1 MEKQYRYMVK
11 RDGNL
16 PTLLRVD
23 PDSEEKVYCSGSF
36 EKSEAFYWVYAPELE
51 DILIHKDRFPEYI
64 DISDEEA
71 EEIKHQLEVEYAR
84 LEDEKHVI
92 NVEHSQKQ
100 TEKGA
105 VFIDTYSKEKDRRA
119 FRTKELEK
127 LLSQLAEKEN
137 MVIQQIDYC
146 FFDYWG
152 YRKYRTS
159 TNKEDIQEICDMP
172 LAIDG
177 SFMDSEMMYR
187 FMYLDSDNKVIIAKC
202 QKEAGINLQSV
213 FDDETNRKAHG
224 FLSND
229 S

>member
-11 RDGNL
+11 RDGEL
-16 PTLLRVD
+16 PTLLRLE
-23 PDSEEKVYCSGSF
+23 PDGEEKVFCSGSF
-36 EKSEAFYWVYAPELE
+36 ENSESFYWIYAPELE
-51 DILIHKDRFPEYI
+51 DILTHRDRFPEYT

-71 EEIKHQLEVEYAR
+71 EVIKHQLEVEYVR

-100 TEKGA
+100 TEIGI
-105 VFIDTYSKEKDRRA
+105 VFIDTYSKEKERHA

-127 LLSQLAEKEN
+127 LLSELAEKT
-137 MVIQQIDYC
+137 VIQQIDYC

-159 TNKEDIQEICDMP
+159 TNKEDIHEICDMP

-177 SFMDSEMMYR
+177 FFTDREMMYR
-187 FMYLDSDNKVIIAKC
+187 FMYLDDDNKVVIAKC
-202 QKEAGINLQSV
+202 QKKAGINLRSV
-213 FDDETNRKAHG
+213 FDEETNRKARG
-224 FLSND
+224 FLSSD

>member
-11 RDGNL
+11 RDGKL
-16 PTLLRVD
+16 PTLLRLE
-23 PDSEEKVYCSGSF
+23 PDGKEKAYYSGSF
-36 EKSEAFYWVYAPELE
+36 ENSESFYWIYAPEME
-51 DILIHKDRFPEYI
+51 DILVHRDRFPDYA

-71 EEIKHQLEVEYAR
+71 EEIKHQLEAEYAR
-84 LEDEKHVI
+84 VEEEKHVMHVI
-92 NVEHSQKQ
+92 HSQKQ
-100 TEKGA
+100 TEKGI
-105 VFIDTYSKEKDRRA
+105 VHIDTYSKEKERPV

-127 LLSQLAEKEN
+127 LLSELVEKEH
-137 MVIQQIDYC
+137 MVIQQINYC

-159 TNKEDIQEICDMP
+159 TNKEDIHEICDMP

-177 SFMDSEMMYR
+177 FFCDCDTMYR

-202 QKEAGINLQSV
+202 QKKAGINLQSV
-213 FDDETNRKAHG
+213 FDDETNRKARG
-224 FLSND
+224 FLSSD

>member
-11 RDGNL
+11 RDGEL
-16 PTLLRVD
+16 PTLLRLE
-23 PDSEEKVYCSGSF
+23 PDGEEKVYCSGSF
-36 EKSEAFYWVYAPELE
+36 ENSESFYWIYAPELE
-51 DILIHKDRFPEYI
+51 DILTHRDRFPEYT

-71 EEIKHQLEVEYAR
+71 EEIQHQLEVEYAR

-100 TEKGA
+100 TEKGI
-105 VFIDTYSKEKDRRA
+105 VFIDTYSKEKERRA
-119 FRTKELEK
+119 FRAKELEK
-127 LLSQLAEKEN
+127 LLSELVEKEN
-137 MVIQQIDYC
+137 MFIQQINYC

-159 TNKEDIQEICDMP
+159 TNKEDIHEICDMP

-202 QKEAGINLQSV
+202 QKKAGINLQSV
-213 FDDETNRKAHG
+213 FDEETNRKARG
-224 FLSND
+224 FLSSD